1 MARKLNNMKNI
12 IRRVNTIKWM
22 VSEDVR
28 SRINGLLGRIGLFL
42 TDNNRLS
49 AVVASTDWLDARQIE
64 DIIGLTADDIAD
76 DAYYGATARK
86 YSGTVMRDIIT
97 GNLWIY
103 RGWDLTASK

>member
-1 MARKLNNMKNI
+1 MARKLNMKNV
-12 IRRVNTIKWM
+12 RRKINTLKWM
-22 VSEDVR
+22 ASEAIR
-28 SRINGLLGRIGLFL
+28 SRINGLLVRIGLFL
-42 TDNNRLS
+42 TDSNRLS

-76 DAYYGATARK
+76 DAYYGETASK

-103 RGWDLTASK
+103 RGWDLTTSK